1 MSTHSSTAVE
11 PKRVSSEWRTSG
23 LIQLT
28 RPQTIGT
35 LSGLMLSMLLAA
47 LDQTIVG
54 TAEPR
59 IIASLSGFDR
69 YPWVSTAYLLCST
82 ISVPIF
88 AKLSDI
94 YGRKWFLLGGSAGF
108 VLTSTLCGAA
118 GKINSLG
125 LDGMNQLI
133 LFRAMQGIC
142 GGMMMGLT
150 FAIIGDIFSPA
161 ERGRYQ
167 GVFSGAWGFAS
178 VFGPTLG
185 GWLTD
190 QISWRATFY
199 VNLPVGIIAIAA
211 LYLYFPYW
219 HPKDIKRHIDWA
231 GVVTLIFCVVPLLLA
246 LTWVTDYGWSSSR
259 VELLL
264 AISAMMFG
272 AFLYAETKAI
282 EPLIPLVLFREPV
295 ISMCSVGV
303 FVVGIAMF
311 GMIIYLPLFMQGVLG
326 VSATRSGN
334 LLTPMMLGIVVGT
347 FICGQAT
354 LRLRSYRIPVIVGS
368 VLVTAGTILFAR
380 MNGSTQPSDVLLA
393 MITAGLGMGLLLPAY
408 TVAVQNAAP
417 HKHMG
422 IATASS
428 TFFRS
433 IGSTVG
439 VAIFGSLLL
448 TNYHHDFAKAV
459 PGGVPQEATIAFS
472 NPLLLTQMRPQLEA
486 TFRQFDNGP
495 HLLETLYA
503 SVGPALLGGIQW
515 IFLISAVLMVGLSI
529 LNLLLKDVPLRH
541 GPPPSS
547 ESAGH

>member
-1 MSTHSSTAVE
+1 
-11 PKRVSSEWRTSG
+11 
-23 LIQLT
+23 
-28 RPQTIGT
+28 
-35 LSGLMLSMLLAA
+35 MLSMLLAA

-108 VLTSTLCGAA
+108 VLTSALCGAA
-118 GKINSLG
+118 GKFGALG

-133 LFRAMQGIC
+133 LFRAMQGVC
-142 GGMMMGLT
+142 GGVMMGLT

-199 VNLPVGIIAIAA
+199 VNLPVGFIAIAA
-211 LYLYFPYW
+211 LYLYFPFW
-219 HPKDIKRHIDWA
+219 RPKDVKRHIDWA
-231 GVVTLIFCVVPLLLA
+231 GVVTLVLCVVPLLLA
-246 LTWVTDYGWSSSR
+246 LTWVTDYGWSSTR

-264 AISAMMFG
+264 VLAFVMLG

-282 EPLIPLVLFREPV
+282 EPMIPLSLFRNP
-295 ISMCSVGV
+295 IIAQCSTGV

-311 GMIIYLPLFMQGVLG
+311 GMIIYLPLFMQGVLS
-326 VSATRSGN
+326 VTATKSGN
-334 LLTPMMLGIVVGT
+334 LLTPMMLGIVIGT
-347 FICGQAT
+347 FVCGQIT
-354 LRLRSYRIPVIVGS
+354 LRRRSYKTPMIVGS
-368 VLVTAGTILFAR
+368 VLTAAGTILFAR
-380 MNGSTQPSDVLLA
+380 LSALSRPSDVLVG
-393 MITAGLGMGLLLPAY
+393 MITAGFGMGLVLPAY

-417 HKHMG
+417 HRHMG

-439 VAIFGSLLL
+439 VAVFGSLLL
-448 TNYHHDFAKAV
+448 THYHRDFANAV
-459 PGGVPQEATIAFS
+459 PRDIPPEAVTAFS
-472 NPLLLTQMRPQLEA
+472 NPLLLAQMRPQLQT
-486 TFRQFDNGP
+486 TFSRFNNGP
-495 HLLETLYA
+495 QVLEKLYA
-503 SVGPALLGGIQW
+503 SVGSALLGGIRW
-515 IFLISAVLMVGLSI
+515 IFLISAVLMIVVLAM
-529 LNLLLKDVPLRH
+529 NLLIKDVPLRH
-541 GPPPSS
+541 GPVSS
-547 ESAGH
+547 PEP

>member
-1 MSTHSSTAVE
+1 MATHSSTDQA
-11 PKRVSSEWRTSG
+11 WRTSG

-28 RPQTIGT
+28 RTQTLGT

-54 TAEPR
+54 TAEPK

-108 VLTSTLCGAA
+108 VLSSALCGMA
-118 GKINSLG
+118 GKVSFLG
-125 LDGMNQLI
+125 FDGMNQLI
-133 LFRAMQGIC
+133 VFRGLQGIC

-167 GVFSGAWGFAS
+167 GVFSGAWGAAS

-199 VNLPVGIIAIAA
+199 VNLPVGFIAIIA
-211 LYLYFPYW
+211 LYLYFPFW
-219 HPKDIKRHIDWA
+219 RPKDVKRHIDWA
-231 GVVTLIFCVVPLLLA
+231 GVATLVLCVVPLLLA
-246 LTWVTDYGWSSSR
+246 LTWVTDYGWFSPR

-264 AISAMMFG
+264 VFAFVMFG
-272 AFLYAETKAI
+272 AFLYAETRAI
-282 EPLIPLVLFREPV
+282 EPMIPLSLFSNP
-295 ISMCSVGV
+295 IIAQCSTGV

-326 VSATRSGN
+326 VTATKSGN
-334 LLTPMMLGIVVGT
+334 LLTPMMLGIVIGT
-347 FICGQAT
+347 FVCGQIT
-354 LRLRSYRIPVIVGS
+354 LRLRSYKTPVLVGS
-368 VLVTAGTILFAR
+368 VLITIGTILFVRLNASSR
-380 MNGSTQPSDVLLA
+380 PSDVLLG
-393 MITAGLGMGLLLPAY
+393 MVTAGFGMGLVLPAY

-417 HKHMG
+417 YRHMG

-439 VAIFGSLLL
+439 VAVFGSLLL
-448 TNYHHDFAKAV
+448 
-459 PGGVPQEATIAFS
+459 
-472 NPLLLTQMRPQLEA
+472 
-486 TFRQFDNGP
+486 
-495 HLLETLYA
+495 
-503 SVGPALLGGIQW
+503 
-515 IFLISAVLMVGLSI
+515 
-529 LNLLLKDVPLRH
+529 
-541 GPPPSS
+541 
-547 ESAGH
+547 

>member
-1 MSTHSSTAVE
+1 
-11 PKRVSSEWRTSG
+11 
-23 LIQLT
+23 
-28 RPQTIGT
+28 
-35 LSGLMLSMLLAA
+35 MLSMLLAA

-54 TAEPR
+54 TAEPK

-108 VLTSTLCGAA
+108 VLTSALCGAA
-118 GKINSLG
+118 GKFNSLG

-150 FAIIGDIFSPA
+150 FAILGDIFSPA
-161 ERGRYQ
+161 ERGKYQ

-199 VNLPVGIIAIAA
+199 VNLPVGVIAIIA
-211 LYLYFPYW
+211 LYLYFPFW
-219 HPKDIKRHIDWA
+219 RPKDVKRHIDWA
-231 GVVTLIFCVVPLLLA
+231 GVFTLIGCVVPLLLA
-246 LTWVTDYGWSSSR
+246 LTWVTDYGWSAPR

-264 AISAMMFG
+264 VTAVVMLG

-282 EPLIPLVLFREPV
+282 EPMIPLSLFSEPI

-326 VSATRSGN
+326 VTATKSGN

-347 FICGQAT
+347 FVCGQMT
-354 LRLRSYRIPVIVGS
+354 LRMRSYKTPVMIGS
-368 VLVTAGTILFAR
+368 VLITIGTVLFAR
-380 MNGSTQPSDVLLA
+380 MNASTRPSDVLVA
-393 MITAGLGMGLLLPAY
+393 MITAGFGMGLMLPGY

-417 HKHMG
+417 YKYMG
-422 IATASS
+422 VATASS

-448 TNYHHDFAKAV
+448 THYHHDFASSV
-459 PGGVPQEATIAFS
+459 PRGIPQEAVTAFA
-472 NPLLLTQMRPQLEA
+472 NPLLLSQMRPQLET
-486 TFRQFDNGP
+486 TFSRFDDGP
-495 HLLETLYA
+495 HVLNSLYA

-515 IFLISAVLMVGLSI
+515 IFIISAVLMVALFI
-529 LNLLLKDVPLRH
+529 LNLLIKDVPLRH
-541 GPPPSS
+541 GPVASS
-547 ESAGH
+547 EPAGH

>member
-1 MSTHSSTAVE
+1 MATHSSTDQA
-11 PKRVSSEWRTSG
+11 WRTSG

-28 RPQTIGT
+28 RTQTLGT

-54 TAEPR
+54 TAEPK

-108 VLTSTLCGAA
+108 VLTSALCGAA
-118 GKINSLG
+118 GKFTSIG

-133 LFRAMQGIC
+133 LFRAMQGIS
-142 GGMMMGLT
+142 GGIMMGLT
-150 FAIIGDIFSPA
+150 FAIVGDIFSPA
-161 ERGRYQ
+161 ERGKYQ
-167 GVFSGAWGFAS
+167 GVFSGAWGMAS

-199 VNLPVGIIAIAA
+199 VNLPVGFVAVVA
-211 LYLYFPYW
+211 LYLYFPFW
-219 HPKDIKRHIDWA
+219 RPKDIKRHIDWA
-231 GVVTLIFCVVPLLLA
+231 GVATLVLCVVPLLLA
-246 LTWVTDYGWSSSR
+246 LTWVTDYGWFSMR

-264 AISAMMFG
+264 ALALAMFG
-272 AFLYAETKAI
+272 AFVQAETRAV
-282 EPLIPLVLFREPV
+282 EPMIPLSLFREPV
-295 ISMCSVGV
+295 ISMCSIGV

-326 VSATRSGN
+326 VTATRSGN
-334 LLTPMMLGIVVGT
+334 LLTPLMLGVVVGT
-347 FICGQAT
+347 FVCGQAT
-354 LRLRSYRIPVIVGS
+354 LRLRSYRVPSMAGS
-368 VLVTAGTILFAR
+368 VLVTLGTILFAR
-380 MNGSTQPSDVLLA
+380 MNASTQPLNVMLA
-393 MITAGLGMGLLLPAY
+393 MVSAGLGMGLLLPAY

-439 VAIFGSLLL
+439 VAVFGSLLL
-448 TNYHHDFAKAV
+448 THYRHDILGALPANL
-459 PGGVPQEATIAFS
+459 PHDAAAAFS
-472 NPLLLTQMRPQLEA
+472 NPLLLPQLRPQLDA
-486 TFRQFDNGP
+486 AFS
-495 HLLETLYA
+495 H
-503 SVGPALLGGIQW
+503 
-515 IFLISAVLMVGLSI
+515 
-529 LNLLLKDVPLRH
+529 
-541 GPPPSS
+541 
-547 ESAGH
+547 

>member
-1 MSTHSSTAVE
+1 MSKSSSAVAQQ
-11 PKRVSSEWRTSG
+11 RAANVWRTSG

-28 RPQTIGT
+28 RSQTIGT

-108 VLTSTLCGAA
+108 VLTSALCGAA
-118 GKINSLG
+118 GKFGALG

-133 LFRAMQGIC
+133 LFRAMQGVC
-142 GGMMMGLT
+142 GGVMMGLT

-199 VNLPVGIIAIAA
+199 VNLPVGFIAIAA
-211 LYLYFPYW
+211 LYLYFPFW
-219 HPKDIKRHIDWA
+219 RPKDVKRHIDWA
-231 GVVTLIFCVVPLLLA
+231 GVVTLVLCVVPLLLA
-246 LTWVTDYGWSSSR
+246 LTWVTDYGWSSTR

-264 AISAMMFG
+264 VLAFVMLG

-282 EPLIPLVLFREPV
+282 EPMIPLSLFRNP
-295 ISMCSVGV
+295 IIAQCSTGV

-311 GMIIYLPLFMQGVLG
+311 GMIIYLPLFMQGVLS
-326 VSATRSGN
+326 VTATKSGN
-334 LLTPMMLGIVVGT
+334 LLTPMMLGIVIGT
-347 FICGQAT
+347 FVCGQIT
-354 LRLRSYRIPVIVGS
+354 LRRRSYKTPMIVGS
-368 VLVTAGTILFAR
+368 VLTAAGTILFAR
-380 MNGSTQPSDVLLA
+380 LNALSRPSDVLVG
-393 MITAGLGMGLLLPAY
+393 MITAGFGMGLVLPAY

-417 HKHMG
+417 HRHMG

-439 VAIFGSLLL
+439 VAVFGSLLL
-448 TNYHHDFAKAV
+448 THYHRDFANAV
-459 PGGVPQEATIAFS
+459 PRDIPPEAVTAFS
-472 NPLLLTQMRPQLEA
+472 NPLLLAQMRPQLQT
-486 TFRQFDNGP
+486 TFSRFNNGP
-495 HLLETLYA
+495 QVLEKLYA
-503 SVGPALLGGIQW
+503 SVGPALLGGIRW
-515 IFLISAVLMVGLSI
+515 IFLISAVLMIVVLAM
-529 LNLLLKDVPLRH
+529 NLLIKDVPLRH
-541 GPPPSS
+541 GPVSS
-547 ESAGH
+547 PEP

>member
-1 MSTHSSTAVE
+1 MSTHSSTAVHQATRA
-11 PKRVSSEWRTSG
+11 PSEWRTSG

-54 TAEPR
+54 TAEPK

-108 VLTSTLCGAA
+108 VLTSALCGAA
-118 GKINSLG
+118 GKFGGLG

-133 LFRAMQGIC
+133 LFRAMQGVC
-142 GGMMMGLT
+142 GGVMMGLT
-150 FAIIGDIFSPA
+150 FAIVGDIFSPA

-185 GWLTD
+185 GWLTN

-199 VNLPVGIIAIAA
+199 VNLPVGIIAIIA
-211 LYLYFPYW
+211 LYLYFPFW
-219 HPKDIKRHIDWA
+219 RPKDVKRHIDWA
-231 GVVTLIFCVVPLLLA
+231 GVFTLIGCVVPLLLA
-246 LTWVTDYGWSSSR
+246 LTWVTDYGWSAPR

-264 AISAMMFG
+264 VLAFVMLG

-282 EPLIPLVLFREPV
+282 EPMIPLSLFSNP
-295 ISMCSVGV
+295 IIAQCSTGV

-326 VSATRSGN
+326 VTATKSGN
-334 LLTPMMLGIVVGT
+334 LLTPMMLGIVIGT
-347 FICGQAT
+347 FVCGQIT
-354 LRLRSYRIPVIVGS
+354 LRLRSYKTPMIVGS
-368 VLVTAGTILFAR
+368 VLTAAGTILFAR
-380 MNGSTQPSDVLLA
+380 MNISTQPNDVL
-393 MITAGLGMGLLLPAY
+393 
-408 TVAVQNAAP
+408 
-417 HKHMG
+417 
-422 IATASS
+422 IA
-428 TFFRS
+428 
-433 IGSTVG
+433 
-439 VAIFGSLLL
+439 
-448 TNYHHDFAKAV
+448 
-459 PGGVPQEATIAFS
+459 
-472 NPLLLTQMRPQLEA
+472 
-486 TFRQFDNGP
+486 
-495 HLLETLYA
+495 
-503 SVGPALLGGIQW
+503 
-515 IFLISAVLMVGLSI
+515 
-529 LNLLLKDVPLRH
+529 
-541 GPPPSS
+541 
-547 ESAGH
+547 